1 MSDPSSTSTSRRGF
15 VAAVAGVGAAFA
27 IHDWAAAN
35 EALAHAAQAVGQQPA
50 PAFTTLSAEEAA
62 VIVAAADRIIPSD
75 DSPGAT
81 EAGVVYFVDR
91 ALSTFMKEEIDFA
104 RRGVRDLNTRARKRN
119 RGVQSFAE
127 LSAAERDAVLKEV
140 ENTPF
145 FGGLRYLTI
154 VGTFADPSWG
164 GNRDKVGWKMLGFDP
179 HAINKPP
186 FGYYDAQAAKRGR

>member
-1 MSDPSSTSTSRRGF
+1 MSDRSPTTTSRRGF
-15 VAAVAGVGAAFA
+15 VAAVASVGAAFA

-35 EALAHAAQAVGQQPA
+35 DALAHAAQAIAQQPA
-50 PAFTTLSAEEAA
+50 PAFTTLSADEAA

-81 EAGVVYFVDR
+81 EAGVVYFLDR
-91 ALSTFMKEEIDFA
+91 ALSTFMKDQVSFT
-104 RRGVRDLNTRARKRN
+104 RRGIRDLNTRARKRN
-119 RGVQSFAE
+119 RAVKSFAE
-127 LSAAERDAVLKEV
+127 LSAAERDAVLKEI

-164 GNRDKVGWKMLGFDP
+164 GNRNTVGWKLVGFDP

-186 FGYYDAQAAKRGR
+186 FGYYDAQAAKGER